1 MKTFKNF
8 KSFIL
13 NEDYSKTPIS
23 KEDTIDFIL
32 ENCQQWFQEIYGKTL
47 KNEKDLIQTFEK
59 KRFYLYRGIRID
71 DYSLIETASDNR
83 PPRDTPLP
91 IHNAIVKAMKKL
103 GFSVHRGNCLFATNS
118 RQQAKLYSIDIEP
131 FLVFPIDGYQ
141 YTYSPKIKDLYKMV
155 RTVDS
160 ILKLNKL
167 FPNIE
172 MLKKYIEEED
182 YDLEYLEDYPIEEII
197 NTIPDSQFLETIFQ
211 VDEQYLK
218 KEYNFKK
225 TDIKTLIFN
234 PKKEIEIMF
243 RPKLFLTQW
252 RP

>member
-1 MKTFKNF
+1 MKTF

-13 NEDYSKTPIS
+13 NEDYSRTPVS

-32 ENCQQWFQEIYGKTL
+32 ENCQQWFQEIYGKIL

-59 KRFYLYRGIRID
+59 KRFHLYRGIGID

-91 IHNAIVKAMKKL
+91 IHNAIVKAMKEL

-141 YTYSPKIKDLYKMV
+141 YTYSLKIRDLYEMV
-155 RTVDS
+155 RTVYS
-160 ILKLNKL
+160 LLKLNKL
-167 FPNIE
+167 FPNIG
-172 MLKKYIEEED
+172 MIKKYIEEED
-182 YDLEYLEDYPIEEII
+182 FDPEYLEEYPTEEII
-197 NTIPDSQFLETIFQ
+197 KDIPDINQLKTIFH
-211 VDEQYLK
+211 VNEQHL
-218 KEYNFKK
+218 KEYDFKK
-225 TDIKTLIFN
+225 TNIKTLVFN